1 MPHSLITDIGEKM
14 RKTFVLGLGISLMLL
29 MFAGVSEVATVT
41 DKFEL
46 TLWNGQ
52 YYAKARMP
60 DGALQEIKSAEDLT
74 YSQWKA
80 KIQKAWEDSQKPPD
94 LTVLY
99 ETDTYAIR
107 DPNNGNLVL
116 EWKPDN
122 LRLNV
127 TKKNLV
133 DLTDSTK
140 KMGELFVK
148 IP

>member
-1 MPHSLITDIGEKM
+1 MKKS
-14 RKTFVLGLGISLMLL
+14 FVLGLGIGLMLL
-29 MFAGVSEVATVT
+29 LFAGVSEVATVT

-52 YYAKARMP
+52 YYAKVVMP
-60 DGALQEIKSAEDLT
+60 DGSKPELKSVTDLT
-74 YSQWKA
+74 HTQWKA

-99 ETDTYAIR
+99 ETDTYAVR
-107 DPNNGNLVL
+107 DPNDGNLVL

-133 DLTDSTK
+133 NLTDSTK

>member
-1 MPHSLITDIGEKM
+1 MK
-14 RKTFVLGLGISLMLL
+14 KTFVLGLGIGMMLL
-29 MFAGVSEVATVT
+29 MFAGVSEVSEVATVT

-52 YYAKARMP
+52 YYAKVRMP

-94 LTVLY
+94 LSILF
-99 ETDTYAIR
+99 ETDTYAVR